1 MGEKGQ
7 NFVVKQAAKQVD
19 GLNVDDAIAMLAKVT
34 SGEVES
40 PAKKG
45 LKGVAKAS
53 MAREKP
59 MSATSL
65 LMKGVEAAALE
76 REKAAQLKMAQ
87 ANEVA
92 GKAGVAAEGSEAAGC
107 SVAPTGT
114 TPGANRPKKLSFG
127 EYMARS
133 GAGGTPEGKA
143 PASTPPRSSNC
154 EATMARVRGTAGP
167 TGSVSKP
174 VPARLSSSGSPS
186 SLRRSAS
193 SSKVQPTPSPP
204 GRAGRPSSEADA
216 ST

>member
-19 GLNVDDAIAMLAKVT
+19 GLNVDDAIKMLAKVT

-76 REKAAQLKMAQ
+76 REKAAQLKMAK
-87 ANEVA
+87 ANEAA
-92 GKAGVAAEGSEAAGC
+92 GEAGVAAEGSEAAGC
-107 SVAPTGT
+107 SVTPSGT

-143 PASTPPRSSNC
+143 AASSNC

-167 TGSVSKP
+167 TGSGVKP
-174 VPARLSSSGSPS
+174 VPARLSSGGSPS

-204 GRAGRPSSEADA
+204 GREGRPFSEADA